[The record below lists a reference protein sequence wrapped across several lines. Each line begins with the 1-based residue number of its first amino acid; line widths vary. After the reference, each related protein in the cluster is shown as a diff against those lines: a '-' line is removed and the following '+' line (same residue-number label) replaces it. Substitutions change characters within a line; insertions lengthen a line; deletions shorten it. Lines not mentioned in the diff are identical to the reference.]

1 VPAFSSPA
9 ALPLALVAGTMV
21 LTVAACGGAAGSS
34 PTPSSAASTTSAAA
48 SSASSVPSTPAAT
61 PRASTT
67 TTSAAG
73 TGCAVGDLRIRYAD
87 DKGGAGAGSVT
98 GTLTFTNT
106 GSAACTLAG
115 FPGVSY
121 VGGGNGTQVG
131 AAADRTASPTPK
143 TVLEPGDKVRS
154 AIVETS
160 TGPYSKSQC
169 RPTAVDGFRV
179 YVPDETRSIFVA
191 HPTTGC
197 ANATIHLLA
206 HKAYR

>member
-1 VPAFSSPA
+1 MERWMRVPLWSG
-9 ALPLALVAGTMV
+9 LATAVAGSV
-21 LTVAACGGAAGSS
+21 LGGVVMMAPVGTAATARAGAA
-34 PTPSSAASTTSAAA
+34 
-48 SSASSVPSTPAAT
+48 
-61 PRASTT
+61 RASTT
-67 TTSAAG
+67 ECAKADLSATYQGGDAAMSHVYGRIVLRNTSSEP
-73 TGCAVGDLRIRYAD
+73 CWV
-87 DKGGAGAGSVT
+87 KGYGG
-98 GTLTFTNT
+98 L
-106 GSAACTLAG
+106 
-115 FPGVSY
+115 SY

-131 AAADRTASPTPK
+131 AAADRTAGPTPK

-160 TGPYSKSQC
+160 TGPYPKSQC